1 MRTPVRSGQKS
12 HEETMTM
19 SDAAPQSGRP
29 LVFRGGTVLTMD
41 DASTILT
48 DADVLVVDDRIAAV
62 GPRLEAPQGTQEIDA
77 TGGIV
82 MPGMIDTHRH
92 MWQTAMRG
100 YGADWSLTQYFVW
113 NYLEHGRK
121 FRPED
126 IAAGNRLSAIE
137 SLDAGVTTTVDW
149 SHNLHTVDHAE
160 AALDA
165 LRSVPGRFV
174 LAYGNIQAGPWEWSA
189 DPAVRAVLERL
200 RDGGDDM
207 MGVQVAFDVTGD
219 PAFPERAALEAGRD
233 LGIPVTTHAGV
244 WGATN
249 DDGIRLMHENGF
261 MTPETVYVHA
271 STLTRD
277 SYQRIAAT
285 GGSISVSTESE
296 CSAGQGH
303 APTEQ
308 VLQYGIPVSLS
319 MDTSVWWSGD
329 MFSAMRATLNADRMS
344 EHLTAHLKGDTITQL
359 RLRAKQVLQWCTN
372 GGAHTIGRDSDL
384 GSLEPGKKADVVLI
398 KNDNSPVSFPLLN
411 PLGHVVFQAQR
422 GDVHTVVVNGR
433 VVKHDGKLVGIDLAP
448 VRAEIENTIDYLKG
462 ACGEEVWEAGM
473 FPQMPDAE
481 QSILDN
487 PYQYSDFVDESK
499 RAGGE
504 DRVLGR

>member
-1 MRTPVRSGQKS
+1 MSLAEATSGNGA
-12 HEETMTM
+12 T
-19 SDAAPQSGRP
+19 APRDGRP

-41 DASTILT
+41 AASTVHT
-48 DADVLVVDDRIAAV
+48 AADVLVVGDRIAAV
-62 GPRLEAPQGTQEIDA
+62 GPSLEVPEGTEEIDA
-77 TGGIV
+77 SGGIV

-100 YGADWSLTQYFVW
+100 YGADWTLTQYFVW
-113 NYLEHGRK
+113 YYLEHGRK

-126 IAAGNRLSAIE
+126 IAAGNRLAAIE

-149 SHNLHTVDHAE
+149 SHNLQTIDHGE
-160 AALDA
+160 AALEA

-189 DPAVRAVLERL
+189 DPAVRSLLERL
-200 RDGGDDM
+200 RDDADDR
-207 MGVQVAFDVTGD
+207 MGVQIAFDVTGD
-219 PAFPERAALEAGRD
+219 PAFPERAAFEVARD

-285 GGSISVSTESE
+285 GGSISVATESE

-329 MFSAMRATLNADRMS
+329 MFSAMRATLNADRMAQ
-344 EHLTAHLKGDTITQL
+344 HMDAHLQGDTITHL
-359 RLRAKQVLQWCTN
+359 RLRAQQVVEWTTR
-372 GGAHTIGRDSDL
+372 GGAHALGRDDL
-384 GSLEPGKKADVVLI
+384 GSLEEGKKADVVLI
-398 KNDNSPVSFPLLN
+398 KNDASPVSFPLLN
-411 PLGHVVFQAQR
+411 PYGHVAFQAQR
-422 GDVHTVVVNGR
+422 GDVHTVVVDGR
-433 VVKHDGKLVGIDLAP
+433 VVKRDGKLVGIDLAP
-448 VRAEIENTIDYLKG
+448 VRREVESTIDYLK
-462 ACGEEVWEAGM
+462 AECGEETWQAGM
-473 FPQMPDAE
+473 FPEMPDAE
-481 QSILDN
+481 AQILDN
-487 PYQYSDFVDESK
+487 PYQYTDYKDEGK

-504 DRVLGR
+504 ERVLGR